1 MKRVAGF
8 DLGEASLGI
17 AVSDGIGL
25 VHPREE
31 FRFPR
36 KAYKRA
42 IAHAIEFLHAE
53 KIADVA
59 LGYPYNMDGTKG
71 ESAARSERFKEEL
84 LAEDATLN
92 IILVDE
98 RLTTVEAS
106 DFLDEVGIT
115 DWREKK
121 RYIDEQAA
129 CLILESYLNSL
140 PKEGKK

>member
-42 IAHAIEFLHAE
+42 IARAIEFLHRE
-53 KIADVA
+53 GISEVA
-59 LGYPYNMDGTKG
+59 LGYPYNMDGTTG
-71 ESAARSERFKEEL
+71 ESAARSARFKEEL
-84 LAEDATLN
+84 LAEDPALA
-92 IILVDE
+92 IHLVDE
-98 RLTTVEAS
+98 RLTTVEAES
-106 DFLDEVGIT
+106 FLEEIGIT
-115 DWREKK
+115 DWREQKAH
-121 RYIDEQAA
+121 IDEQAA
-129 CLILESYLNSL
+129 CVILESYLNHL
-140 PKEGKK
+140 PKEGK